1 MVTESF
7 RYMQEIYK
15 SCALKISN
23 LLPLLL
29 NSTNNIFSTGDFISY
44 LTIFKSV
51 KKNPGYAFTDAVL
64 INILDMEGGNAVQNL
79 DMTYR

>member
-1 MVTESF
+1 
-7 RYMQEIYK
+7 MQEIYK
-15 SCALKISN
+15 SCAQKISN

-29 NSTNNIFSTGDFISY
+29 NNANNIFSTGDFISY

-51 KKNPGYAFTDAVL
+51 KKKNQTGYAFTDAVL

>member
-1 MVTESF
+1 M
-7 RYMQEIYK
+7 
-15 SCALKISN
+15 
-23 LLPLLL
+23 
-29 NSTNNIFSTGDFISY
+29 FSTGDFISY

-51 KKNPGYAFTDAVL
+51 KKKTGYAFTDAVL